1 MTVDAAWEVLMR
13 DVFNCAEEPHEHGRI
28 EKPDRIEEPGLR
40 FPVTCPLCAR
50 ELLCELPI
58 AAVARA
64 LALGSAIRLHAS
76 CHDVWWDATA
86 VETAQVREYFSAA
99 RLMIHQPGSRTGLER

>member
-1 MTVDAAWEVLMR
+1 MQNVSNRAQ
-13 DVFNCAEEPHEHGRI
+13 EPHEHAQI
-28 EKPDRIEEPGLR
+28 KEPDRIQEPGLR

-50 ELLCELPI
+50 ELLCEIPM
-58 AAVARA
+58 AGVARA

-86 VETAQVREYFSAA
+86 VEAVQVREYFSAA
-99 RLMIHQPGSRTGLER
+99 RLAVLPSRS

>member
-1 MTVDAAWEVLMR
+1 MR
-13 DVFNCAEEPHEHGRI
+13 DVSNCAQEPHEHGQN
-28 EKPDRIEEPGLR
+28 KGSDRIEEPGLR

-58 AAVARA
+58 AGVARA
-64 LALGSAIRLHAS
+64 LALGSPIRLYAS

-86 VETAQVREYFSAA
+86 LETTQVREYFSAA
-99 RLMIHQPGSRTGLER
+99 RLASHHAGSRRVGPQR

>member
-1 MTVDAAWEVLMR
+1 MGGTMQ
-13 DVFNCAEEPHEHGRI
+13 DVPDCAQEPQEHGRI
-28 EKPDRIEEPGLR
+28 KEPKGIKPPGLR

-58 AAVARA
+58 PVVARA
-64 LALGSAIRLHAS
+64 LAVGSAIRLYAS

-86 VETAQVREYFSAA
+86 VETLQVREYFSAF
-99 RLMIHQPGSRTGLER
+99 RLAIRRRGAQR

>member
-1 MTVDAAWEVLMR
+1 MFSIVRKSPTSTGESR
-13 DVFNCAEEPHEHGRI
+13 R
-28 EKPDRIEEPGLR
+28 PDRIEEPRLR

-58 AAVARA
+58 AGVARA
-64 LALGSAIRLHAS
+64 LTLGSAIRLHAS

-99 RLMIHQPGSRTGLER
+99 RLTIHQPGSRTGLQR

>member
-1 MTVDAAWEVLMR
+1 MR
-13 DVFNCAEEPHEHGRI
+13 DVSNFLQEPHQHGQDQGS
-28 EKPDRIEEPGLR
+28 DRIEEPRLR

-58 AAVARA
+58 AGVARA
-64 LALGSAIRLHAS
+64 LALGSPIRLYAS

-86 VETAQVREYFSAA
+86 VETTQVREYFSAA
-99 RLMIHQPGSRTGLER
+99 RLTIHTRGAAW

>member
-1 MTVDAAWEVLMR
+1 MR
-13 DVFNCAEEPHEHGRI
+13 NVPNCAKEPKEHGRI
-28 EKPDRIEEPGLR
+28 QEPERIEEHGLR

-58 AAVARA
+58 AGVARA
-64 LALGSAIRLHAS
+64 LALGSAIRLYAS

-86 VETAQVREYFSAA
+86 VEAAQVREYFSAC
-99 RLMIHQPGSRTGLER
+99 RLALRRGNER

>member
-1 MTVDAAWEVLMR
+1 MR
-13 DVFNCAEEPHEHGRI
+13 NISHCAEEPKEHGRI
-28 EKPDRIEEPGLR
+28 QEPERIKEPGLR

-58 AAVARA
+58 AGVARA
-64 LALGSAIRLHAS
+64 LALGSAIRLYAT

-86 VETAQVREYFSAA
+86 VEAAQVREYFIAS
-99 RLMIHQPGSRTGLER
+99 RLAMHRREAER

>member
-1 MTVDAAWEVLMR
+1 MR
-13 DVFNCAEEPHEHGRI
+13 NVSNGWEEPHEHGRI
-28 EKPDRIEEPGLR
+28 KEADRIEEPGLR

-58 AAVARA
+58 DGVARA
-64 LALGSAIRLHAS
+64 LALGSTIRLYAS

-86 VETAQVREYFSAA
+86 VETVQVREYFNAA
-99 RLMIHQPGSRTGLER
+99 RLAIHRRGCRTLGR

>member
-1 MTVDAAWEVLMR
+1 MR
-13 DVFNCAEEPHEHGRI
+13 TGSTCAEEPHGHGQI
-28 EKPDRIEEPGLR
+28 NEPDRIKESVLR

-58 AAVARA
+58 ASVARA
-64 LALGSAIRLHAS
+64 LALGSTIRLYAS

-86 VETAQVREYFSAA
+86 VEAVQVREYFSAA
-99 RLMIHQPGSRTGLER
+99 RLTVRQPGSRTVGPQR